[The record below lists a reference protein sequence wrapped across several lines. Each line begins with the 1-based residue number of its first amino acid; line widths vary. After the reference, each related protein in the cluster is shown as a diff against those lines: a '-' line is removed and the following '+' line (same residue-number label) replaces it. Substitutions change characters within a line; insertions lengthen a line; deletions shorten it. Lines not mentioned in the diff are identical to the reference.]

1 MTDRAARILVIDD
14 NQDNLTVLKALIME
28 AFPLAV
34 VLSAISGRRGLDI
47 AAKEEPDVILLD
59 IFMPG
64 MDGYEVCRRL
74 KADKQLCD
82 IPVVFITAIKNSKE
96 SRVKAL
102 ECGAEAFL
110 SKPVDDIELT
120 AQIRAMLKIRDAS
133 IVKKHENEHLAQLVE
148 ESSRDLIR
156 SEAKYRQIAENV
168 LDVVWTADLEMRTTY
183 ISPSVEKML
192 GESPE
197 AYMRKGIEER
207 FTPSSLKTI
216 YKVISEELEI
226 EKDLNSIKNR
236 SRIIELE
243 HYWAVG
249 KVIWVSMHISFLRD
263 ENQKAIGFHGVSRDI
278 TQRKQMEEQLNQN
291 LRDLLE
297 SQRIAHLGT
306 WRLDLATNQVV
317 WSEELY
323 KMYGFDPAL
332 PPPPYTE
339 HMKMFTPE
347 SWEKLSTAFEI
358 TRTSGIPYKLELETK
373 KKDGSNGWMW
383 VRGEAEKDSQ
393 GNIIT
398 LWGAAQDITEF
409 KKLENERMKFF
420 LLAESSSE
428 FIGMCDLDMN
438 PLYVNPA
445 GRSLVGL
452 PDMAAACQVKVQDYY
467 FPEDQRF
474 IAEEFFPRVLHNGC
488 GDVEIRL
495 RHFQTGEAIWMYYY
509 LFSVLNESGTPIG
522 WATVSHDIT
531 KRKETEN
538 ELHTRRKQIQRIL
551 ENLQDAY
558 FQVDLL
564 GKVMMVNP
572 SAAHLFGYNS
582 EEMIGMPAENLYA
595 DANERSKLLEEL
607 KPNGS
612 VQEYMVKRLRK
623 DGSEFW
629 ASMNAQYIKNEQD
642 EIVGIE
648 GLLRDVSERIKFA
661 EDLERQRKELEQ
673 RLHQS
678 VNAISKIGEIRDVY
692 TSGHQ
697 KRVAELAC
705 AIGSE
710 MGLPDERINALSIG
724 GLIHDIGK
732 MFIPSDILN
741 KPGKITDLEYEI
753 LQTHAEESYN
763 VVKQIDFPAE
773 IPTMIYQHHE
783 RLDGTGYPQGS
794 SGDEIILESRILAVA
809 DVVEAMNSHRPYR
822 PALGIDAALEE
833 ILHYRGTKYDAEVVD
848 VCMKLFKEKGFAFQS
863 S

>member
-1 MTDRAARILVIDD
+1 MDNRAIKILVIDD
-14 NQDNLTVLKALIME
+14 NQDNLTVLKALIIE

-34 VLSAISGRRGLDI
+34 VLSAISGRSGLDI

-59 IFMPG
+59 IIMPG
-64 MDGYEVCRRL
+64 MDGFEVCRGL
-74 KADKQLCD
+74 KADNKLCD

-96 SRVKAL
+96 SRIKAL

-110 SKPVDDIELT
+110 SKPIDDIELT

-133 IVKKHENEHLAQLVE
+133 IVKKHENEHLASLVE
-148 ESSRDLIR
+148 ERSRDLMR

-168 LDVVWTADLEMRTTY
+168 LDVVWTADLEMKTTY
-183 ISPSVEKML
+183 ISPSVEIMF

-197 AYMRKGIEER
+197 AYMRKRIEER

-226 EKDLNSIKNR
+226 EKDLNSIQKR

-243 HYWAVG
+243 HYRAVG

-263 ENQKAIGFHGVSRDI
+263 ENQKAIGFHGVSHDI

-306 WRLDLATNQVV
+306 WRLDLATDQVV

-323 KMYGFDPAL
+323 KMYGFDSAL

-339 HMKMFTPE
+339 HMELFTKE
-347 SWEKLSTAFEI
+347 SWDRLSATIECA
-358 TRTSGIPYKLELETK
+358 RTSGIPYELELETVTI
-373 KKDGSNGWMW
+373 DGSNGWMW
-383 VRGEAEKDSQ
+383 VRGEAEKDLQ
-393 GNIIT
+393 GSIVS
-398 LWGAAQDITEF
+398 LRGAAQDITEF
-409 KKLENERMKFF
+409 KKIENERMKFF

-445 GRSLVGL
+445 GRNLVGL
-452 PDMAAACQVKVQDYY
+452 PDMAAACRVKVQDYY

-474 IAEEFFPRVLHNGC
+474 ISEEFFPRVLRDGC

-509 LFSVLNESGTPIG
+509 LFSVLNQSGTPIG

-531 KRKETEN
+531 RQKETEN
-538 ELHTRRKQIQRIL
+538 ELRIKRTQIQRVL
-551 ENLQDAY
+551 DNLQDAY
-558 FQVDLL
+558 FQIDLL
-564 GKVMMVNP
+564 GKIVMVNP

-595 DANERSKLLEEL
+595 DAKERSRMLKKLEQS
-607 KPNGS
+607 GS
-612 VQEYMVKRLRK
+612 VREYLGKRLRK

-629 ASMNAQYIKNEQD
+629 ASLNAQYIKNEQD

-648 GLLRDVSERIKFA
+648 GLMRDVSERIKFT
-661 EDLERQRKELEQ
+661 EDLERQREELEK

-678 VNAISKIGEIRDVY
+678 VSAISKIGEIRDVY

-783 RLDGTGYPQGS
+783 RLDGTGYPQGL

-822 PALGIDAALEE
+822 PALGTDAALEE
-833 ILHYRGTKYDAEVVD
+833 ILQYSGKKYDAEVVN
-848 VCMKLFKEKGFAFQS
+848 VCMKLFKENGFAFQS